1 MRTLPPDRQAASR
14 PVSTLRH
21 FCVRHET
28 LCVGVLATLVFLLGI
43 GAQPFLNFETR
54 FAVFAQEMLR
64 NGPSL
69 FPTTYGQPYPDYPA
83 TSTFLI
89 WLFAWPF
96 GELSQFSAVLP
107 TALCSAWI
115 VALSYRLLLPYSRR
129 WALLTVG
136 FEFLTLTF
144 VAEAR
149 SISIDQMVSA
159 ISLTAIYSAHRA
171 YREKTPAPNILIL
184 FLLVA
189 GFLLRGPMGLVIP
202 AGVVLA
208 HQWLTAGWRVAFRLA
223 VYSALTL
230 LLCALIL
237 FGLSAWL
244 YDPAFIEHVIKMQ
257 VANRFSD
264 GASLPVYYYFTSS
277 LGNYALAYPIAL
289 LGVLGLG
296 AQRFQAWRLRQKS
309 VCISSVSAANSTSY
323 EKILSVLLAWSVLV
337 LLGLSIPETK
347 KIRYILPALPPLAG
361 LAAYALIN
369 ESAWWQK
376 WVRPCIE
383 GLLLLLPLLIG
394 IFVWR
399 QTDKLLAAELDSTRS
414 ALGFLVLFLFS
425 LGLAIYLRKNAL
437 WRPVALCFSA
447 ALSLLVLQISLLEP
461 LDARLHDTRPF
472 VQRVEALAADKPG
485 KIVFYKENPDGLL
498 IKYLVNA
505 RRDFSPSF
513 QLEALK
519 NQTSPIWLLTHARN
533 WPDLQAAG
541 VAHDALIYRETF
553 NGEDF
558 LVVYLPAPAYA
569 VPAR

>member
-1 MRTLPPDRQAASR
+1 M
-14 PVSTLRH
+14 
-21 FCVRHET
+21 
-28 LCVGVLATLVFLLGI
+28 
-43 GAQPFLNFETR
+43 
-54 FAVFAQEMLR
+54 
-64 NGPSL
+64 
-69 FPTTYGQPYPDYPA
+69 
-83 TSTFLI
+83 
-89 WLFAWPF
+89 
-96 GELSQFSAVLP
+96 
-107 TALCSAWI
+107 
-115 VALSYRLLLPYSRR
+115 
-129 WALLTVG
+129 
-136 FEFLTLTF
+136 
-144 VAEAR
+144 
-149 SISIDQMVSA
+149 
-159 ISLTAIYSAHRA
+159 
-171 YREKTPAPNILIL
+171 
-184 FLLVA
+184 
-189 GFLLRGPMGLVIP
+189 IP

-277 LGNYALAYPIAL
+277 LGNYLWRIPSRCSACWV
-289 LGVLGLG
+289 LGV
-296 AQRFQAWRLRQKS
+296 QRFQAWRLRQKN
-309 VCISSVSAANSTSY
+309 VCISSVSAASSTSH

-337 LLGLSIPETK
+337 LLGLSIRKEK
-347 KIRYILPALPPLAG
+347 FALHLPALPPLAG

-376 WVRPCIE
+376 WVRPCTFE

-425 LGLAIYLRKNAL
+425 LGLAIFLRKNAL

-485 KIVFYKENPDGLL
+485 KIVFYKENPDGLF
-498 IKYLVNA
+498 
-505 RRDFSPSF
+505 D
-513 QLEALK
+513 
-519 NQTSPIWLLTHARN
+519 
-533 WPDLQAAG
+533 
-541 VAHDALIYRETF
+541 
-553 NGEDF
+553 
-558 LVVYLPAPAYA
+558 
-569 VPAR
+569 